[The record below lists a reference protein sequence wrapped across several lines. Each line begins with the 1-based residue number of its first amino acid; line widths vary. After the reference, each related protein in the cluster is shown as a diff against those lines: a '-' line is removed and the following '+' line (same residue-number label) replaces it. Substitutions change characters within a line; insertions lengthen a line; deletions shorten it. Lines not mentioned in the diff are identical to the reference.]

1 MTLKV
6 ILADIIIDD
15 VDEHEMALRMEELE
29 RLVSTYQW
37 FVVIRKIQKR
47 SHPDYNTYIWKW
59 KLQEIKDEME
69 REWADLLIIG
79 NILKPDQIYNINEFI
94 AKWKVKA
101 RDRVDLILKIF
112 EAHAKNTEAKLQIE
126 LASIKH
132 MWPRIFGMGIELSR
146 QWWGSKLARW
156 LWETNSEIMK
166 RHLQDKELKIR
177 KKLEV
182 YKKSRALHREN
193 RKRKNFQTV
202 WIVGYT
208 NAWKSSLLNSL
219 TTKKVLAADKLFAT
233 LWTSVGKMFVFTD
246 ELGNGKEILLSDTIG
261 FIRDL
266 PPNLIEAFSSTL
278 EDSIE
283 SDLLLVVVDANDL
296 HIKDKISVVNDILD
310 KIWANQ
316 KKIYVFNKIDKVS
329 ELQIQALKKEFRIYN
344 PIFVSANEK
353 IGLDALKQEILKW
366 LE

>member
-6 ILADIIIDD
+6 ILADII
-15 VDEHEMALRMEELE
+15 VDEVDEQEMTLRMEELE

-37 FVVIRKIQKR
+37 FVVVRKIQKR
-47 SHPDYNTYIWKW
+47 AYPDYNTYIWKW
-59 KLQEIKDEME
+59 KLKEIKDEME

-94 AKWKVKA
+94 APWKVKA

-132 MWPRIFGMGIELSR
+132 MWPRIFGMWMELSR
-146 QWWGSKLARW
+146 QWWWSKLARW

-177 KKLEV
+177 KKLEI
-182 YKKSRALHREN
+182 YKKSRALHRDY
-193 RKRKNFQTV
+193 RKKRNFQTV
-202 WIVGYT
+202 GIVWYT
-208 NAWKSSLLNSL
+208 NAWKSSLLNAL
-219 TTKKVLAADKLFAT
+219 TTKKVLAEDKLFAT
-233 LWTSVGKMFVFTD
+233 LGTSVGKMFVFTD
-246 ELGNGKEILLSDTIG
+246 ELGNWKEILLSDTIW

-296 HIKDKISVVNDILD
+296 NIKDKIKVVNEILD
-310 KIWANQ
+310 KIWAKQ
-316 KKIYVFNKIDKVS
+316 KRIYVFNKIDKVS
-329 ELQIQALKKEFRIYN
+329 DLQLQALKKEFRSFN

-353 IGLDALKQEILKW
+353 TWLNELKQIILKS
-366 LE
+366 LY